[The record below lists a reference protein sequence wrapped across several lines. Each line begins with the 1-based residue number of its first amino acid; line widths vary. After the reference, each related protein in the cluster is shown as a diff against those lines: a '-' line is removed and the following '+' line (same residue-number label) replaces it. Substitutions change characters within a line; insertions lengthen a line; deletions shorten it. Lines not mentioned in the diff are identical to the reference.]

1 MAGTLQRKRHRPTDG
16 NPLGVRPAAAGT
28 LLGFAWEYLEEQRV
42 LQRTPAAVLHKAK
55 SLKVFFRWADER
67 GLSRPQE
74 VTRPMLE
81 RYQRHLFYFRK
92 GNGKP
97 LSVRTQ
103 HAHLC
108 VLRLY
113 FRWLMRGGHLDAN
126 PASELL
132 LPRLPR
138 RLPVAVLSA
147 EEAEAVL
154 AQPDVA
160 KPDGLRDRA
169 MLELLYST
177 GLRRS
182 ELSSLK
188 LFDVDAS
195 RGTVWVRLGKGR
207 KDRVVPVGERALAW
221 VQKYVD
227 EVRPKFALARD
238 DGFLFIGDAGE
249 YLVPDYFSQLVRHYL
264 EAAGIEKPGS
274 CHLFRHTMATAML
287 DGGADVRFVQ
297 EMLGHVS
304 LATTQIY
311 THVSIEKLKA
321 VHAATHPAARLVR
334 STAGT
339 ATSDAEKLALLEQLE
354 TDAGDELES

>member
-1 MAGTLQRKRHRPTDG
+1 VAATLQRKQHRPSDG
-16 NPLGVRPAAAGT
+16 NPLGARPAAGET
-28 LLGFAWEYLEEQRV
+28 LLGLAWEYLEDMRV

-67 GLSRPQE
+67 ELSRPSQ

-92 GNGKP
+92 KNGKP
-97 LSVRTQ
+97 LTARTQ
-103 HAHLC
+103 HQHLC
-108 VLRLY
+108 EVRLY
-113 FRWLMRGGHLDAN
+113 FRWLMRAGRIDAN

-138 RLPVAVLSA
+138 RLPQAVLSP
-147 EEAEAVL
+147 EEAEKVL
-154 AQPDVA
+154 AQPDISR
-160 KPDGLRDRA
+160 PEELRDRA

-177 GLRRS
+177 GL
-182 ELSSLK
+182 
-188 LFDVDAS
+188 FDVDGS
-195 RGTVWVRLGKGR
+195 RGTVWVHEGKGR
-207 KDRVVPVGERALAW
+207 KDRVVPAGERALAW

-227 EVRPKFALARD
+227 EARPKLALAHD

-249 YLVPDYFSQLVRHYL
+249 ALVPDYFTQLVRHYL

-311 THVSIEKLKA
+311 TRVSIEKLKA
-321 VHAATHPAARLVR
+321 VHAATHPGARLLR
-334 STAGT
+334 SAQ
-339 ATSDAEKLALLEQLE
+339 AEKKGAGERSALLEELE
-354 TDAGDELES
+354 ADAGDELEAEGRG